1 MYTENRETY
10 KLLRKA
16 KLDKIQLTEHMQSL
30 AGWIKKKYGVMPLWF
45 NEDFIDSGGRPRLNV
60 IFERTADEKLFYNA
74 TGNMSFNIVKQ
85 NAIAKKYREL
95 FPEKKDVWVIYS
107 SFEHSACYAANN
119 KMSKEVRNTI
129 IISFPEIWEVQ
140 PFTIYTTVFFYTEKQ
155 LKEAEQSGL
164 KQQIKAAY
172 FKLLQQYDEF
182 GYYTLEEC
190 GLYFDSKENFDQ
202 NFESNWYYYYK

>member
-1 MYTENRETY
+1 MYIENRETY

-16 KLDKIQLTEHMQSL
+16 KLGKIQLPERLQSL

-95 FPEKKDVWVIYS
+95 FPEKKDVWVIYD
-107 SFEHSACYAANN
+107 SFEYSACYAANN
-119 KMSKEVRNTI
+119 KISKEEEML
-129 IISFPEIWEVQ
+129 S
-140 PFTIYTTVFFYTEKQ
+140 
-155 LKEAEQSGL
+155 S
-164 KQQIKAAY
+164 AA
-172 FKLLQQYDEF
+172 FRKFGKCSLL
-182 GYYTLEEC
+182 
-190 GLYFDSKENFDQ
+190 
-202 NFESNWYYYYK
+202 